1 MTRKKII
8 ITVIVLVIVAIGYRI
23 IFAGDKNQITYE
35 TETAKIGTVEQIVSV
50 TADLDSEQSIMLNF
64 EVTGRIK
71 SINTY
76 VGEEVAIGDTLATI
90 DDVILEQDLR
100 RADAALAQAMANS
113 GANEDIIREAERR
126 KDNAKDILAETD
138 DLESQRIKA
147 TERALE
153 DAKDNYEDAK
163 EYYQH
168 VLDEFGED
176 DKTTKS
182 AKLTLNSAN
191 AAKHN
196 AEEAVESAKK
206 ARDLSLVSAEG
217 SLKSAKESL
226 ETAESKY
233 AKTSKDAAVES
244 ARAAREMS
252 LANLQKATLKSPL
265 NGVVTQ
271 VNYKK
276 GEVLGTVMNSAFGKI
291 LSSDFTL
298 EADIPESDIVKI
310 KLDQEAIVTFDA
322 FEESEKFRAKVIE
335 IEPAATVI
343 QDVVYYK
350 VKLRLSD
357 TDVRLKAGMSAD
369 IDIDTARQENVVV
382 IPRRAVRTENDKKYV
397 DVLVG
402 ENEIKTVEVQTGLRG
417 DDGEIEI
424 ISGISEGD
432 KVVVFINN
440 PNEEK

>member
-8 ITVIVLVIVAIGYRI
+8 IAVIVLVIVAVGYKI
-23 IFAGDKNQITYE
+23 IFAGKKNQITYE
-35 TETAKIGTVEQIVSV
+35 TEVAKIGTVEQIVSV

-64 EVTGRIK
+64 EVTGRIN
-71 SINTY
+71 SIDTY

-90 DDVILEQDLR
+90 DDVMLEQDLR
-100 RADAALAQAMANS
+100 RADAVLAQALANS
-113 GANEDIIREAERR
+113 GASEDVIREAEQR
-126 KDNAKDILAETD
+126 KDNAKEILSETD

-147 TERALE
+147 TERAFE

-163 EYYQH
+163 EYYQQ

-176 DKTTKS
+176 DKTTKN
-182 AKLTLNSAN
+182 AKLTLNAAN
-191 AAKHN
+191 TSKHN

-217 SLKSAKESL
+217 SFRSAKESL

-233 AKTSKDAAVES
+233 AKKSKDAAVES
-244 ARAAREMS
+244 ARATREIS

-276 GEVLGTVMNSAFGKI
+276 GEVLGTVMNGAFGKI

-322 FEESEKFRAKVIE
+322 FDENEKFNAKVVE

-350 VKLRLSD
+350 VKLRLSG
-357 TDVRLKAGMSAD
+357 TDIRLKEGMSAD
-369 IDIDTARQENVVV
+369 IDIDTAKKENVVV
-382 IPRRAVRTENDKKYV
+382 IPRRAVRVEDDKKYV
-397 DVLVG
+397 DILIA
-402 ENEIKTVEVQTGLRG
+402 ENEIKTIEVQTGLYG
-417 DDGEIEI
+417 DDGEVEVV
-424 ISGISEGD
+424 SGINQGER
-432 KVVVFINN
+432 VVVFMNN
-440 PNEEK
+440 PSDEK